1 MFKILKGTGYDCN
14 GNMLTDGERTFTWD
28 ADNKPV
34 SMTQGGSATSFPST
48 WLGTGPSTWLGT
60 GPSTWLGT
68 GPSTWLGTGPS
79 TWLGTGPSTWL
90 GTGPST
96 WLGTGAYSGDG
107 AREKKTS
114 LGKTIPKSF

>member
-79 TWLGTGPSTWL
+79 TWLGTG
-90 GTGPST
+90 
-96 WLGTGAYSGDG
+96 AYSGDG